1 MPGSDTAASS
11 QTGGQQAA
19 TPATTATPVVTTQSA
34 QIKVNLPDTFSG
46 KQSSFKTFTAQI
58 ELYIGFNSAKF
69 VTDTD
74 KVLWSVSFLR
84 GPAFDWVQPFLEDF
98 LGNRAANGG
107 VSTAMKEETKEIFR
121 TFKGFKQK
129 IASVFGDI
137 DPKRNAE
144 RALRSL
150 RQTGSA
156 VNYTA
161 QFQQHKV
168 KTGWNDEAL
177 QAQYYQGLKDSVKDE
192 ISRSDDPGDLR
203 ELMTIAVKI
212 DNRLYERSLERKG
225 QYNRMGNRQPQ
236 KKSRWPEPM
245 ELDATRV
252 GNHLPKEEM
261 DKRRKEG
268 LCFECGK
275 PGHRA
280 SFHRKNQGKKPWKGR
295 TQQLKMTQLP
305 KPEPEIECLEFKLT
319 PEQEHACLSWT
330 ACYDD
335 HCLVHR
341 SDKDGSG
348 YFPRRPKNKARK
360 ARGAEDSE

>member
-11 QTGGQQAA
+11 QAGAQQA
-19 TPATTATPVVTTQSA
+19 ATTATPVVTTQSA

-46 KQSSFKTFTAQI
+46 KQSGFKTFTAQI

-107 VSTAMKEETKEIFR
+107 VSSAMKEETKEIFR
-121 TFKGFKQK
+121 TFRGFKEK
-129 IASVFGDI
+129 LTSVFGDI
-137 DPKRNAE
+137 DPRRNAE

-192 ISRSDDPGDLR
+192 LSRSDDPEDLR
-203 ELMTIAVKI
+203 ELMTSAVKI

-236 KKSRWPEPM
+236 KKKPM
-245 ELDATRV
+245 ARANGVRCDTNGKSSTKGGDGQTE
-252 GNHLPKEEM
+252 
-261 DKRRKEG
+261 KRRSM
-268 LCFECGK
+268 L
-275 PGHRA
+275 RM
-280 SFHRKNQGKKPWKGR
+280 R
-295 TQQLKMTQLP
+295 
-305 KPEPEIECLEFKLT
+305 
-319 PEQEHACLSWT
+319 
-330 ACYDD
+330 
-335 HCLVHR
+335 
-341 SDKDGSG
+341 
-348 YFPRRPKNKARK
+348 
-360 ARGAEDSE
+360 